1 MAQASLI
8 PGIFSR
14 ADTPNRKLL
23 QFQRGEIIF
32 RQGDVPDSIYFVVA
46 GRVQLSVTDIAGNR
60 AILAIVAANELFGHQ
75 CLILGRKTRM
85 MTAEAVA
92 ASEVV
97 KLPTETLSE
106 FLERDTRLAK
116 FILRDTIVRMTTYED
131 ALVHQIINNTE
142 RRLARVLLQL
152 SKYDGKRG
160 RPKIIEGVSQESL
173 AELVGATRPKVNGF
187 MNKFR
192 RLGHIDYSGDRIVV
206 RPSLT
211 SVLLQS

>member
-8 PGIFSR
+8 PEIFSR
-14 ADTPNRKLL
+14 ADTPSRKLL
-23 QFQRGEIIF
+23 KFQRGELIF
-32 RQGDVPDSIYFVVA
+32 RQGDRPDSIYFVVA

-60 AILAIVAANELFGHQ
+60 AILAIVVANELFGHQ

-92 ASEVV
+92 ISEVV
-97 KLPTETLSE
+97 KVPVETLGE

-116 FILRDTIVRMTTYED
+116 FIMRDTVARMTAYEE

-152 SKYDGKRG
+152 SKYTGKRG
-160 RPKIIEGVSQESL
+160 RPKIIEGVSQETL
-173 AELVGATRPKVNGF
+173 ADLVGASRPKVSGF

-192 RLGHIDYSGDRIVV
+192 RLGHIEYSGNRIVV